1 MLYCNRTIGSL
12 IFAMLTTTSAI
23 AAQQPKDASSF
34 TRSQNEAVL
43 EQLPFADR
51 QDFEDAKRG
60 FIGTVPDLVI
70 EGAPGRPAIW
80 DLATYKFLDKEKAP
94 DTVNPSLW
102 RIAQLNLLNGLF
114 KVTDRVY
121 QVRGFDMSNMTII
134 EGDTGL
140 ILIDPLI
147 SQETAA
153 KALELYLQHRPKK
166 PVVAVIYTHSH
177 IDHYGGV
184 KGVINEEDVIAG
196 KVKVIAPEG
205 FLKEAASENVYAG
218 TAMARRALYQYGA
231 FLPKGERGQVDA
243 GLGKS
248 GSLGSST
255 LIAPTVSIKQSGE
268 KLSVDGVDMEF
279 QMAPGTEA
287 PSEFLIWFP
296 QFKMLNTAE
305 DVTHTLH
312 NLYTL
317 RGAQVRDAMS
327 WWKAINTA
335 IHTYGVHAD
344 VMVAQH
350 HWPTWGSDRIVEH
363 MANQRDMLK
372 YIHDQT
378 LNMANKGE
386 TMVEIAEDLK
396 LPDSIGKKW
405 YNRGYYGSVSHNA
418 KAVYQ
423 RYLGWYDSNPAHLY
437 NLPPTESAK
446 RYVEFMGGSAAVIE
460 KAKAYFDKGDY
471 RWVAEVMDRVVFAEP
486 SNQDARN
493 LGADALEQL
502 GYQMEDPT
510 WRNEFLMGALELRN
524 GVPKLPMPSVVTPD
538 TVKAMSAE
546 MLLDYMGI
554 RLNASKAQG
563 KTTTLNWVVDGSD
576 ERYQIE
582 LRNSVIIYAA
592 DIQSGK
598 PDATITASKEDFA
611 NLVLGSTTL
620 DKEKDVK
627 VEGASAKVT
636 ELFSVLDDFQGMFPI
651 VEP

>member
-1 MLYCNRTIGSL
+1 MLYCNRAIGSL

-34 TRSQNEAVL
+34 TQSQNEAVL

-60 FIGTVPDLVI
+60 FIGTIPDLVI
-70 EGAPGRPAIW
+70 EGKPGHPAIW
-80 DLATYKFLDKEKAP
+80 DLAAYKFLDKEKAP

-102 RIAQLNLLNGLF
+102 RIAQLNMMNGLF
-114 KVTDRVY
+114 KVTERVY

-184 KGVINEEDVIAG
+184 KGVVKEEDVLAG

-243 GLGKS
+243 GLGKN

-255 LIAPTVSIKQSGE
+255 LIAPTISIKHSGE

-327 WWKAINTA
+327 WWKAINAA
-335 IHTYGVHAD
+335 IYSYGVHAD

-386 TMVEIAEDLK
+386 TMVEIAEQLK

-437 NLPPTESAK
+437 T
-446 RYVEFMGGSAAVIE
+446 AA
-460 KAKAYFDKGDY
+460 
-471 RWVAEVMDRVVFAEP
+471 
-486 SNQDARN
+486 N
-493 LGADALEQL
+493 
-502 GYQMEDPT
+502 
-510 WRNEFLMGALELRN
+510 
-524 GVPKLPMPSVVTPD
+524 
-538 TVKAMSAE
+538 
-546 MLLDYMGI
+546 
-554 RLNASKAQG
+554 
-563 KTTTLNWVVDGSD
+563 
-576 ERYQIE
+576 
-582 LRNSVIIYAA
+582 
-592 DIQSGK
+592 
-598 PDATITASKEDFA
+598 
-611 NLVLGSTTL
+611 
-620 DKEKDVK
+620 
-627 VEGASAKVT
+627 
-636 ELFSVLDDFQGMFPI
+636 
-651 VEP
+651 

>member
-12 IFAMLTTTSAI
+12 IFTMLTTTSAI

-147 SQETAA
+147 SQETAG

-335 IHTYGVHAD
+335 IHTYGVQAD

-620 DKEKDVK
+620 DKEKDVT

-636 ELFSVLDDFQGMFPI
+636 ELFSLLDDFQGMFPI